1 MLRGGLQAV
10 YYPFITC
17 SIETNYFNSSSKVI
31 RILVNL
37 ALIFFSPSTNFLA
50 GIHLLGLQVFYW
62 VSPILSFLNSSFIEI

>member
-1 MLRGGLQAV
+1 MLRGGLQAL

-37 ALIFFSPSTNFLA
+37 ALIFFFPLVLIF
-50 GIHLLGLQVFYW
+50 
-62 VSPILSFLNSSFIEI
+62 